1 MFLDGNN
8 NNKYVQQLCLLF
20 LSVILHNISWILCKV
35 FKKLFFSSLSFFHVY
50 STYNRVTS
58 HAIRWS
64 LGVMSDSNPR
74 YVKIRSPAGSG
85 SGSGF
90 GSGSWHLVNFYTVHI
105 TKQVRHLGNF
115 VLPRLVKYCKGK
127 QLFLKLFF
135 CTRFSKFK
143 LFYFQF
149 YFRLFWVEQE
159 PGP

>member
-1 MFLDGNN
+1 M
-8 NNKYVQQLCLLF
+8 
-20 LSVILHNISWILCKV
+20 
-35 FKKLFFSSLSFFHVY
+35 
-50 STYNRVTS
+50 TS

-115 VLPRLVKYCKGK
+115 VLPRLVKHCKGK
-127 QLFLKLFF
+127 KLFLKLFF
-135 CTRFSKFK
+135 CTRFAKFK

-149 YFRLFWVEQE
+149 YFHLFWVEQE
-159 PGP
+159 PDPQPNFGSRSIKNVGSVSATLLTNTGSWSMLKKRFVAQSTFVEIYVI